1 MIRVQVEIAVAVVG
15 DVVAEKA
22 APILQMHKMRVQ
34 QHKKMKI
41 QKNQLHIAV
50 AAVVISA
57 VEQALS
63 PLNVRI
69 NEFPLSPMR
78 LLELIDQATQPTQ

>member
-1 MIRVQVEIAVAVVG
+1 VG
-15 DVVAEKA
+15 ECST
-22 APILQMHKMRVQ
+22 
-34 QHKKMKI
+34 
-41 QKNQLHIAV
+41 IAV